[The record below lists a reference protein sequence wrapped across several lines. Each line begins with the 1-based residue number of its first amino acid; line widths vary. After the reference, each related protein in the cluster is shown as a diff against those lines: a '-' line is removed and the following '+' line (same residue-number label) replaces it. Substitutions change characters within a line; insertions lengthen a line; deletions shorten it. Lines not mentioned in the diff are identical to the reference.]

1 MTRSI
6 RNAARFSRR
15 ANLGALT
22 TAILVGI
29 SPSLATAQL
38 RSSPGGVEAAQPRA
52 SSGAPARLVS
62 FSGATTG
69 DDTTAGSARSDSTL
83 NGTGFGGGPI
93 DAATREYRER
103 GIARAVTQGNFVA
116 FPYGH
121 AEPILTCTVLRAC
134 IIELEAGEA
143 IVNEPIAGDHVRWI
157 IAGAKSGPAA
167 SNTLV
172 VVKPKDCDITTNLVI
187 PTDRRIYDLTL
198 DSPPC
203 KARTGS
209 VSSTTNPQQP
219 FVRHVRFYYP
229 DDEAGR
235 IMSGFASSPAKRDAV
250 PGVVPERLNFD
261 YRVKKDRKFPWA
273 PAQVFDDGAHVFI
286 KLPPSART
294 SVAPVL
300 FALEDDGTRTIINY
314 AVRDDLYVADR
325 TFRRGVL
332 VIGDGKKEQRVE
344 LENRAFGKA
353 GPGSDR

>member
-1 MTRSI
+1 MFIHKFDRCARCI
-6 RNAARFSRR
+6 PAA
-15 ANLGALT
+15 A
-22 TAILVGI
+22 VV
-29 SPSLATAQL
+29 ATLSAML
-38 RSSPGGVEAAQPRA
+38 
-52 SSGAPARLVS
+52 APAAAHAQTSVRRGAGRQEATPVRLASTRRPV
-62 FSGATTG
+62 T
-69 DDTTAGSARSDSTL
+69 DTSAALADAAGPARADSTP
-83 NGTGFGGGPI
+83 NGDGYGGDVI

-103 GIARAVTQGNFVA
+103 GIARPVVQGNFVA

-121 AEPILTCTVLRAC
+121 SEPVLTCTVLRAC

-143 IVNEPIAGDHVRWI
+143 VINEPIAGDQVRWLI
-157 IAGAKSGPAA
+157 TGAKSGPEG

-203 KARTGS
+203 KTR
-209 VSSTTNPQQP
+209 SSNPQQP

-235 IMSGFASSPAKRDAV
+235 IVNGFASGFAGVGGGRNVV
-250 PGVVPERLNFD
+250 PGISPEHLNFD

-273 PAQVFDDGAHVFI
+273 PAQVFEDGAHVFI
-286 KLPPSART
+286 KLPPEART

-300 FALEDDGTRTIINY
+300 FALEEDGTRTILNY
-314 AVRDDLYVADR
+314 AVREDLYVADR

-344 LENRAFGKA
+344 IENRSFGKTSDA
-353 GPGSDR
+353 GRH

>member
-1 MTRSI
+1 MKTSVRT
-6 RNAARFSRR
+6 AARVVRL
-15 ANLGALT
+15 AGAAAALT
-22 TAILVGI
+22 AAVSSLT
-29 SPSLATAQL
+29 PSAASAQG
-38 RSSPGGVEAAQPRA
+38 RSRQ
-52 SSGAPARLVS
+52 SGARPAAPMRVASTALADTS
-62 FSGATTG
+62 AAASTGTARPGATPE
-69 DDTTAGSARSDSTL
+69 
-83 NGTGFGGGPI
+83 GTGYGGDLI

-121 AEPILTCTVLRAC
+121 AEPVLTCTVLRAC

-143 IVNEPIAGDHVRWI
+143 VVSEPIAGDHVRWLI
-157 IAGAKSGPAA
+157 TGAKSGPEAG
-167 SNTLV
+167 NTLV

-203 KARTGS
+203 KTR
-209 VSSTTNPQQP
+209 SSNPQQP

-235 IMSGFASSPAKRDAV
+235 ILSGFSTAAGSRRAV
-250 PGVVPERLNFD
+250 PGVSPEHLNFD

-286 KLPPSART
+286 KLPSEARST
-294 SVAPVL
+294 VAPVL
-300 FALEDDGTRTIINY
+300 FALEEDGTRTILNY

-325 TFRRGVL
+325 VFGRGVL
-332 VIGDGKKEQRVE
+332 VIGDGKKEHTVE
-344 LENRAFGKA
+344 IENRAFGKA
-353 GPGSDR
+353 GQPRGR